1 MIEAKEIAE
10 QMTADA
16 AGRAIQVVQTEFRMQ
31 LVRSWRIPDGAKV
44 LEIGCGQG
52 DMTAVLA
59 NAVGEIGHVTAIDIA
74 DPSYGAPVTL
84 GEATARLKALSLG
97 ARIDFRLRCDI
108 LDPACAF
115 PADAFDYVVLAHS
128 SWYCASL
135 DVLRET
141 LLRVRPWAKRLC
153 YSEWD
158 IEPRSLDQVAHMLA
172 VLIQGQVEAYKT
184 DSEANVRTPFSRTR
198 LKGLLGETGWGIV
211 TEDDVDTSAMQDARW
226 EIDGCLRSSMQE
238 AEELGLPSRY
248 QALLSSQVDVL
259 KGMAAR
265 GSYRPLPSY
274 AIVAERTS

>member
-1 MIEAKEIAE
+1 MAEAEEIAE
-10 QMTADA
+10 QMTTDA
-16 AGRAIQVVQTEFRMQ
+16 AGWAIQVVQTEFRMQ

-59 NAVGEIGHVTAIDIA
+59 NAVGDRGHVIAVDIA
-74 DPSYGAPVTL
+74 DPGYGAPVTL
-84 GEATARLKALSLG
+84 GEATARLKVSSLG

-108 LDPACAF
+108 LDPACSF
-115 PADAFDYVVLAHS
+115 MTDSFDYVVLAHS

-135 DVLRET
+135 DVLRDI

-158 IEPRSLDQVAHMLA
+158 IEPRSTDQVAHMLA

-198 LKGLLGETGWGIV
+198 LKGLLRETGWGII
-211 TEDDVDTSAMQDARW
+211 TEEDIDTSALQDARW
-226 EIDGCLRSSMQE
+226 EIGACLRSSVHE
-238 AEELGLPSRY
+238 AEELDLPSRH

-259 KGMAAR
+259 RAMAAD
-265 GSYRPLPSY
+265 GLYRPLPSY
-274 AIVAERTS
+274 AIVAE